1 MSGRLPSGD
10 VRIVVAAC
18 TVDYAGRLS
27 AALPEARRLLVVKAD
42 GSVLVHADA
51 GGYKPLNWMS
61 GPCVLVD
68 GGDVWDVT
76 NAKGERLTIR
86 FTGEV
91 VLDTGV
97 DLGVEPGLAKD
108 GVEAHLQELLAAHPQ
123 EVEPGLVLVRREH
136 ATAVGP
142 VDLLCRDAAGCFVAV
157 EIKRRGE
164 ITGVEQLARYV
175 EMLERDG
182 HTPVRGVLAAQKV
195 VPQAR
200 TLAEVRALGWTEID
214 YDRLRGLGAGTPTLF

>member
-1 MSGRLPSGD
+1 M
-10 VRIVVAAC
+10 RIVVAAC

-27 AALPEARRLLVVKAD
+27 ASLPEARRLLVVKAD
-42 GSVLVHADA
+42 GSVLVHADS
-51 GGYKPLNWMS
+51 GGYKPLNWMT
-61 GPCVLVD
+61 GPCALLD
-68 GGDVWDVT
+68 GGDVWEIT
-76 NAKGERLTIR
+76 NARGEQLTIT

-91 VLDTGV
+91 LFDSSVE
-97 DLGVEPGLAKD
+97 LGAEPGLAKD
-108 GVEAHLQELLAAHPQ
+108 GVEAHLQELLAAHPS
-123 EVEPGLVLVRREH
+123 EVEPGLELIRREH
-136 ATAVGP
+136 ATSVGP
-142 VDLLCRDAAGCFVAV
+142 VDLLCRDAAGCWVAV

-164 ITGVEQLARYV
+164 IAGVEQLARYV

>member
-1 MSGRLPSGD
+1 M
-10 VRIVVAAC
+10 RIVVAAC

-27 AALPEARRLLVVKAD
+27 ASLPEARRLLVVKAD
-42 GSVLVHADA
+42 GSVLVHADS
-51 GGYKPLNWMS
+51 GGYKPLNWMT

-68 GGDVWDVT
+68 SGDAWEVT
-76 NAKGERLTIR
+76 NAKGERLTIT

-91 VLDTGV
+91 AFDSSVE
-97 DLGVEPGLAKD
+97 LGAEPGL
-108 GVEAHLQELLAAHPQ
+108 E
-123 EVEPGLVLVRREH
+123 LVRREH
-136 ATAVGP
+136 ATSVGP
-142 VDLLCRDAAGCFVAV
+142 VDLLCRDADGCFVAV

-164 ITGVEQLARYV
+164 IAGVEQLARYV

-182 HTPVRGVLAAQKV
+182 HTPVRGVLAAQKI

-200 TLAEVRALGWTEID
+200 TLAEVRALGWIEID

>member
-1 MSGRLPSGD
+1 
-10 VRIVVAAC
+10 V
-18 TVDYAGRLS
+18 
-27 AALPEARRLLVVKAD
+27 E
-42 GSVLVHADA
+42 
-51 GGYKPLNWMS
+51 
-61 GPCVLVD
+61 
-68 GGDVWDVT
+68 
-76 NAKGERLTIR
+76 
-86 FTGEV
+86 
-91 VLDTGV
+91 
-97 DLGVEPGLAKD
+97 LGAEPGLAKD
-108 GVEAHLQELLAAHPQ
+108 GVESHLQELLAAHPS

-142 VDLLCRDAAGCFVAV
+142 VDLLCRDAGGCWVAV

-164 ITGVEQLARYV
+164 IAGVEQLARYV

-182 HTPVRGVLAAQKV
+182 HRPVRGVLAAQKV